1 MLRQSPVRC
10 FSGSCL
16 LRHVGSPSIPG
27 DTLHTLPQQGVL
39 VSELQFECA
48 GIGMVILRASVGHHF
63 LPRYSWERC
72 QRCSSTWPKLRFYL
86 TERIDFVSLETVCE
100 HKICNILLFQ
110 YSIRKRERKR
120 KNSLVLYSTY
130 LFIPCP
136 QSNPKKCYAKELKEN
151 EKKEQELEIC
161 GGFCLLFFFKIHI
174 DASLSDNN
182 FTMTEGHSVKSFTIC
197 I

>member
-1 MLRQSPVRC
+1 MQHITV
-10 FSGSCL
+10 
-16 LRHVGSPSIPG
+16 SIF
-27 DTLHTLPQQGVL
+27 HQ
-39 VSELQFECA
+39 
-48 GIGMVILRASVGHHF
+48 
-63 LPRYSWERC
+63 
-72 QRCSSTWPKLRFYL
+72 K
-86 TERIDFVSLETVCE
+86 
-100 HKICNILLFQ
+100 
-110 YSIRKRERKR
+110 KREKEE
-120 KNSLVLYSTY
+120 KQSLVLHSTY